1 MTHSYRQAKDWFE
14 KAAEKGHVDAQYNLG
29 VIYENGEGVSQNYQQ
44 AKAWYEKAAS
54 QNDAQAQFE
63 LGVMNELGQ
72 GESIDLKQ
80 ARHYY
85 ERSCNNGLKKG
96 CERLKELLYK

>member
-1 MTHSYRQAKDWFE
+1 
-14 KAAEKGHVDAQYNLG
+14 
-29 VIYENGEGVSQNYQQ
+29 
-44 AKAWYEKAAS
+44 
-54 QNDAQAQFE
+54 
-63 LGVMNELGQ
+63 MNELGQ

-96 CERLKELLYK
+96 CERLKSYYTNRYYIFII

>member
-1 MTHSYRQAKDWFE
+1 
-14 KAAEKGHVDAQYNLG
+14 
-29 VIYENGEGVSQNYQQ
+29 
-44 AKAWYEKAAS
+44 AWYEKAAS

-72 GESIDLKQ
+72 GGSIDLKQ

-96 CERLKELLYK
+96 CERLKALSDK

>member
-1 MTHSYRQAKDWFE
+1 MLGE
-14 KAAEKGHVDAQYNLG
+14 MYNDGL
-29 VIYENGEGVSQNYQQ
+29 GVSQDYQQ
-44 AKAWYEKAAS
+44 AKKWYEKAAS
-54 QNDAQAQFE
+54 QNDAQAQFD

-72 GESIDLKQ
+72 GGSIDLKQ

-96 CERLKELLYK
+96 CERLKALSDK